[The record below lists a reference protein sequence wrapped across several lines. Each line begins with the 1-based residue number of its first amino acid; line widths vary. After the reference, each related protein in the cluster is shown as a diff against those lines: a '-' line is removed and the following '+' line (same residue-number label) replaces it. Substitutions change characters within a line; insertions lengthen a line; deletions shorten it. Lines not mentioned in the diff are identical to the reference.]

1 MDEDIFDGEG
11 WNFSDH
17 NSAEGIGNAGV
28 DTDEGEG
35 GIEDVVFVELD
46 LRVLSHLLGGTAR
59 RGGGKYLGELLKAP
73 FVVFARIVAGEVCG
87 CDICNCF
94 AVDAYELC
102 RVSL

>member
-46 LRVLSHLLGGTAR
+46 LRVL
-59 RGGGKYLGELLKAP
+59 GELLKAP